1 MHDQIEAVKFKAGNG
16 DVTLGI
22 VMLGSGFC

>member
-1 MHDQIEAVKFKAGNG
+1 MHGQIETVKCKAGKG